1 MKNLD
6 LLLSSEMKEITGGS
20 LEAPTCHCTSGA
32 AAVVV
37 RPVVI
42 KKGDPGFRPT

>member
-6 LLLSSEMKEITGGS
+6 LLLSSEMKDITGGS
-20 LEAPTCHCTSGA
+20 LDAPTCHCTSGA

-37 RPVVI
+37 SPVVI
-42 KKGDPGFRPT
+42 EEDPGFRPA